1 MMPSVEINWVAL
13 FVAAV
18 ISVVIGSLWYAPALF
33 GKQWQKLTGKRAGEM
48 GNGGLGY
55 GVTILGSF
63 LQAFI
68 LVHFVRYAG
77 AITAIRGA
85 EAGFWLWLGFV
96 AIASLVHHIF
106 EGRPWRL
113 WRINAGY
120 FLAVLVI
127 NGALLAAWR

>member
-1 MMPSVEINWVAL
+1 MPSVEINWLAIL
-13 FVAAV
+13 AAV
-18 ISVVIGSLWYAPALF
+18 IINVVVGSLWYSGKLF
-33 GKQWQKLTGKRAGEM
+33 GKQWQKVTGKRAGEM
-48 GNGGLGY
+48 GNGALGY
-55 GVTILGSF
+55 GITILSSL

-77 AITAIRGA
+77 AITAVHGA

-96 AIASLVHHIF
+96 AATSIVHHIF

-113 WRINAGY
+113 WQINAGY
-120 FLAVLVI
+120 FLVVLVI

>member
-1 MMPSVEINWVAL
+1 MPSVEINWLAL
-13 FVAAV
+13 VVAALV
-18 ISVVIGSLWYAPALF
+18 NVVIGSLWYGPVLF
-33 GKQWQKLTGKRAGEM
+33 GRQWQKVTGQRAGEM

-55 GVTILGSF
+55 GITILGS
-63 LQAFI
+63 LVQAFI

-77 AITAIRGA
+77 ALTAVRGA

-96 AIASLVHHIF
+96 AIASLVHHVF

-113 WRINAGY
+113 WQINAGY
-120 FLAVLVI
+120 FLVVMVI